1 MTTLSVVE
9 VDRVI
14 ENTSFSSYMSS
25 STVAILKHSV
35 VVPPSMISS
44 EGGSS

>member
-9 VDRVI
+9 VDRVM

-25 STVAILKHSV
+25 LTVEILKHSI

-44 EGGSS
+44 EGDSS